1 MKVRMEYWKRHILIV
16 LHWLG
21 AMAVALLL
29 CLLISLCSCKTKYIT
44 QEVPVLVEH
53 TTHEKSTELRVDTIF
68 HRDSTIVL
76 LKGDTLVERH
86 YNTIYK
92 VREVVKGD
100 TIRDTIPQVVK
111 VTKTEKV
118 EVEKPLSWWRKLLQ
132 WLGAGALAVIAAGA
146 GWLMWRIKH

>member
-1 MKVRMEYWKRHILIV
+1 MGRIGYGKRHILIV

-146 GWLMWRIKH
+146 GWLIWRIKQ

>member
-1 MKVRMEYWKRHILIV
+1 MEYWKRHILIV

-146 GWLMWRIKH
+146 GWLIWRIKH

>member
-146 GWLMWRIKH
+146 GWLIWRIKH

>member
-1 MKVRMEYWKRHILIV
+1 MGRMEYWKRHILIV

-146 GWLMWRIKH
+146 GWLIWRIKQ